1 MPAELRMRR
10 VDQLGSGARRRFQ
23 NSQHRGDAPVVAAVS
38 LHVIC
43 IVVAVLAAIIFTLTE
58 HDDHRH
64 TLWCAFEITMQ
75 IGVVAMAT
83 VYFRK
88 RLELLHDSSVV
99 MPMLVMVVALSLICE
114 PMQRLLFGTGHSL
127 EVLIMHSQCNLMLA
141 LAVCGFRVS
150 FQRLSVL
157 IAVFLTIFCC
167 TISNARGLIPLVI
180 LFAMVVL
187 VWLVASWWDTV
198 HRRILHSERRRL
210 PVLRLA
216 LFVLPVLSLLA
227 VGGFGANTVTHAI
240 QGFMPS
246 SGGTGK
252 YDPFSRGG
260 VNDGDALVAGT
271 NNIKSFAAIEDAP
284 FIDSDKP
291 SLFDVVND
299 TFDTPPKKVKD
310 QQRSVALPA
319 ELLLHIHQQMAEAK
333 QAGREFSLIRT
344 EQKADSQRIRDLET
358 HALFYVAGPTPV
370 HLRMETYSVFDGI
383 TWFPVSTREVAHER
397 QMKQVEDRHWLN
409 LTARGRGFELYS
421 GMRTHSLKVAN
432 LDGSIIPAPAHTIG
446 VSIDKMDRVDM
457 YRLGSDDTI
466 SLNRDSVPS
475 MTPINLVSE
484 CLDRDRLLQEE
495 QMLRLHRDADVHTV
509 TPTGVHTRQI
519 EELARSIVSGK
530 ARGWHQV
537 DAVIQHLRQN
547 YVLDRDT
554 KVSEDCV
561 SPVGEF
567 LFRSR
572 RGPEYLFASSAAT
585 MLRTLGYSTRLVSG
599 FYAQPEHYD
608 SKLQHTAVFS
618 GDAHFW
624 CEVLL
629 GADMWVTLEP
639 TPGKEIL
646 GPPPGLL
653 QRLLML
659 IGQVFSFAADQAGIL
674 ATVVLLCAGTWWQ
687 RRFLTDAVLT
697 LHYRIAPHRSA
708 RQQALHAARL
718 IDHRLRLANIARSP
732 GTTLRRWANLEAL
745 QPLKADLS
753 RIAELAD
760 AAAYGAESLSP
771 NTDPNEFRELT
782 GRLTLRR
789 FQEVQRA

>member
-10 VDQLGSGARRRFQ
+10 VDESGVGAPRRSEAKRDQ
-23 NSQHRGDAPVVAAVS
+23 DRMPVAAALS

-64 TLWCAFEITMQ
+64 TWWCAFEITMQ
-75 IGVVAMAT
+75 IGLVTIAT

-88 RLELLHDSSVV
+88 RIELLHDSSVV

-114 PMQRLLFGTGHSL
+114 PVQRLLFGTGHPL

-141 LAVCGFRVS
+141 LAVCGFRPG

-167 TISNARGLIPLVI
+167 TISNARGLIPLVT
-180 LFAMVVL
+180 LFALAVL

-216 LFVLPVLSLLA
+216 LFVLPVLCLLS
-227 VGGFGANTVTHAI
+227 VGSFGANTVTHAL

-271 NNIKSFAAIEDAP
+271 NNIKSFAAIEEAP

-299 TFDTPPKKVKD
+299 TFDTPPKKIKD

-319 ELLLHIHQQMAEAK
+319 ELMLHIHQQMAEAK

-344 EQKADSQRIRDLET
+344 EQKADSKRIRDLQT
-358 HALFYVAGPTPV
+358 HALFFVAGPTPV
-370 HLRMETYSVFDGI
+370 HLRMQTYSVFDGI
-383 TWFPVSTREVAHER
+383 TWFPVETREVAHER
-397 QMKQVEDRHWLN
+397 QMKQVEDTHWLN

-421 GMRTHSLKVAN
+421 GMRTHSLKVSN
-432 LDGSIIPAPAHTIG
+432 LDGNIVPTPPHTIG
-446 VSIDKMDRVDM
+446 VSIDKMNRVDL
-457 YRLGSDDTI
+457 YQIGSDDTVA
-466 SLNRDSVPS
+466 LDRKSVPS

-484 CLDRDRLLQEE
+484 CLDRDLLASED
-495 QMLRLHRDADVHTV
+495 QMLRLHREGDMHAVI
-509 TPTGVHTRQI
+509 PAGVHMREI
-519 EELARSIVSGK
+519 ENLTRSIVSGK
-530 ARGWHQV
+530 TRGWQQV
-537 DAVIQHLRQN
+537 EAVIQHLRQN
-547 YVLDRDT
+547 YVLDRDA

-572 RGPEYLFASSAAT
+572 SGPEYLFASAAAT

-599 FYAQPEHYD
+599 FYAHPEHYD
-608 SKLQHTAVFS
+608 SRLQHTAVYS
-618 GDAHFW
+618 RDAHFW

-629 GADMWVTLEP
+629 GADLWVTLEP
-639 TPGKEIL
+639 TPGREIL
-646 GPPPGLL
+646 GPPPGLMK
-653 QRLLML
+653 RLML
-659 IGQVFSFAADQAGIL
+659 LVDRMFSLAADHAGVL
-674 ATVVLLCAGTWWQ
+674 AMCFLVSAGAWWQ
-687 RRFLTDAVLT
+687 RRFLIDAVLT
-697 LHYRIAPHRSA
+697 LHYKIARHRSV
-708 RQQALHAARL
+708 RHQALHAARL
-718 IDHRLRLANIARSP
+718 IDHRLRLANMARRP
-732 GTTLRRWANLEAL
+732 GTTLRRWASQETL
-745 QPLKADLS
+745 QPLQADLS
-753 RIAELAD
+753 RVAELAD
-760 AAAYGAESLSP
+760 AAAYSMDSAFP
-771 NTDPNEFRELT
+771 NTDSNEFRELT
-782 GRLTLRR
+782 SRLTLRK
-789 FQEVQRA
+789 FQEIQRA